1 LLSEVNGT
9 VKHIGIVA
17 VSAEGAALCY
27 RTICLEGAA
36 LLGPH
41 DHPEIS
47 LHGFS
52 LRSYQHLI
60 DQDRWD
66 AVGEM
71 MLESAARLV
80 RAGAQLLICP
90 DNTVH
95 QGLDLVRER
104 SPAPWIHIAEEVSNE
119 ARQRGFKRIAI
130 LGTRFLMEGP
140 VYQSKLAPACIGY
153 RVPNTEQRTRINQII
168 YDELVYGRFLP
179 ASRTY
184 FQNVI
189 RELGDNGCDAVALAC
204 TEIPL
209 LISEADSSLPI
220 LDSTRIHAR
229 AALREATSAED
240 AKSAGTHRV

>member
-1 LLSEVNGT
+1 

-36 LLGPH
+36 ALGPH
-41 DHPEIS
+41 EHPEIS

-52 LRSYQHLI
+52 LRNYQRLI
-60 DQDRWD
+60 DEDRWD

-71 MLESAARLV
+71 MLESAAHLV
-80 RAGAQLLICP
+80 RSGAELLICP

-104 SPAPWIHIAEEVSNE
+104 SPAPWIHIAEEVCVE
-119 ARQRGFKRIAI
+119 ARRRGFKQLAI
-130 LGTRFLMEGP
+130 LGTRFLMEGS
-140 VYQSKLAPACIGY
+140 VYRSRLAPEGIDCRI
-153 RVPNTEQRTRINQII
+153 PSTEQRARINQII
-168 YDELVYGRFLP
+168 YDELVYARFLP
-179 ASRTY
+179 ESRAY

-209 LISEADSSLPI
+209 LVSAADSRLPI
-220 LDSTRIHAR
+220 LDSTRILAR
-229 AALREATSAED
+229 AALREATSGE
-240 AKSAGTHRV
+240 KEN